1 MNQYRVTLRGLL
13 PIEVE
18 VVVEGNTIA
27 DAKDNALYP
36 HDCWVNNPKVWSVC
50 SYTGSTVNEIDM
62 YPADL
67 FDLDL
72 KFQLA
77 ENKVVKLLKSEEL
90 DY

>member
-1 MNQYRVTLRGLL
+1 MSQYKVTLRGML

-36 HDCWVNNPKVWSVC
+36 YDCWVSNPRVWSVC
-50 SYTGSTVNEIDM
+50 SYTGSTQNERDM
-62 YPADL
+62 NPSDL

-72 KFQLA
+72 RFQLA